1 LIDVEVPAYLWG
13 EAMTFKIKISDLT
26 LGQLN
31 GACIVRI
38 NKFLRILEQRTGKV
52 LELNEDNLVGQV
64 IAEAKHTSDPDL
76 IRLYGC
82 IKEEA
87 KKHINSPNFIKY
99 ATQFSEAPSRSVS
112 AHLSA
117 ATSRRKH

>member
-1 LIDVEVPAYLWG
+1 
-13 EAMTFKIKISDLT
+13 MTFKIKISDLT

-38 NKFLRILEQRTGKV
+38 NKFLRIL
-52 LELNEDNLVGQV
+52 GQV